1 MDRIGTDHI
10 GHRLVDNLG
19 DQQGILPQ
27 MGRRWVINAK
37 IGFGRMLAKHLILFY
52 LVLFILKVLF

>member
-27 MGRRWVINAK
+27 MGRR
-37 IGFGRMLAKHLILFY
+37 
-52 LVLFILKVLF
+52 